1 MSLIS
6 VTDTKWSPPSSSDE
20 VFPLFVQTLLDR
32 WIHEDSCDKAIL
44 KYINNNTELWF
55 KSWASLIFY
64 LCCLQAL
71 KLFILKWTIF
81 LQIKFFISYTYF

>member
-6 VTDTKWSPPSSSDE
+6 VTDTKWRPPSSSDE

-44 KYINNNTELWF
+44 KYINNNTEL
-55 KSWASLIFY
+55 
-64 LCCLQAL
+64 
-71 KLFILKWTIF
+71 
-81 LQIKFFISYTYF
+81 